1 MFAFKEKK
9 LKRLLKRATALHNY
23 RQSNKVTD
31 NAIKKES
38 DLYLSMAKIY
48 DKLTTRK
55 KYPHAWHSALINYRS
70 AAMLGDSTAQYIVG
84 ERLTEEAKFWDKQK
98 EGVYASTVYSKY
110 ATMYFEEAYAFFD
123 AAAKSNFSK
132 AKRMKGLLLING
144 WGVAQDTDEGLKL
157 VIESIEQDGSWD
169 KAAQIFG
176 ELGLN
181 KPEFFNAIMTHKQ
194 SRS

>member
-1 MFAFKEKK
+1 MFAFKERK
-9 LKRLLKRATALHNY
+9 LKRLLKKATTLHNY
-23 RQSNKVTD
+23 RQSNKVAD
-31 NAIKKES
+31 NVVKKES

-48 DKLTTRK
+48 DKLKNK
-55 KYPHAWHSALINYRS
+55 KKCPHAWHSGLVNYRA

-98 EGVYASTVYSKY
+98 ESIYASSIYAKY
-110 ATMYFEEAYAFFD
+110 AAMYFEEAYAFFD
-123 AAAKSNFSK
+123 AAAKSDFSK

-144 WGVAQDTDEGLKL
+144 WGVEQDTDEGLKL
-157 VIESIEQDGSWD
+157 VIESIEQDGIWD